1 MFVEFFL
8 EVLFI
13 KIKVKGYLEN
23 IGKNTKETIDTLG
36 IKNKYNVI
44 YNFNNIKHK
53 IIFNKKNILLIREN
67 EDFIH
72 NFNFELSKE
81 TDSEYYIKEYS
92 TNIDVPIITNKLI
105 ISDNSIEIEYLIK
118 ETNEQYRFVLEMS
131 DK

>member
-44 YNFNNIKHK
+44 YNYNNIKHK
-53 IIFNKKNILLIREN
+53 IIFNKKNILLVREN
-67 EDFIH
+67 EEFIH

-92 TNIDVPIITNKLI
+92 TNIDVPIITNKLN